1 MKVILIEEIESLGTV
16 GDEVNVAK
24 GYARNYLIPQK
35 KAIVGTSKNRKIFE
49 RRRGQL
55 EQQLAKDRT
64 KAEVM
69 AEKIRGAVCTIAGK
83 VSEGDRLYG
92 SVSTRDIA
100 EQLRAQGFGVDK
112 RMVMLSEPIKTLG
125 SYIVPIRLYSNIAP
139 EITVRVV
146 PEPEHEAP

>member
-35 KAIVGTSKNRKIFE
+35 KAIVATSKNRKIFE

-55 EQQLAKDRT
+55 EQQIAKDRT

-146 PEPEHEAP
+146 PEQEAP

>member
-24 GYARNYLIPQK
+24 GYGRNYLIPQK
-35 KAIVGTSKNRKIFE
+35 KAIVATSKNRRIFE

-55 EQQLAKDRT
+55 EQQLAKDQT
-64 KAEVM
+64 TAEVM

-125 SYIVPIRLYSNIAP
+125 SYIVPIRLYSKIAP

-146 PEPEHEAP
+146 PEQEAP

>member
-1 MKVILIEEIESLGTV
+1 MKVILKEMIESLGTV

-35 KAIVGTSKNRKIFE
+35 KAIVATPKNRKVFE
-49 RRRGQL
+49 RQQAQF
-55 EQQLAKDRT
+55 EQQLAKDQT
-64 KAEVM
+64 KAAVL
-69 AEKIRGAVCTIAGK
+69 AENIQGAVCTIVGR
-83 VSEGDRLYG
+83 VSDGDKLYG

-100 EQLRAQGFGVDK
+100 EQLKAQVFAVDK

-125 SYIVPIRLYSNIAP
+125 SFIVPVRLHSDISP

-146 PEPEHEAP
+146 PEQETQ

>member
-1 MKVILIEEIESLGTV
+1 MKLILIEEIESLGTV

-35 KAIVGTSKNRKIFE
+35 KAIVATSKNRKIFE

-64 KAEVM
+64 KAEVI
-69 AEKIRGAVCTIAGK
+69 AEKIGGAVCIIAGK

-112 RMVMLSEPIKTLG
+112 GMVMLSEPIKTLG
-125 SYIVPIRLYSNIAP
+125 SYIVPIRLHSNIAP

-146 PEPEHEAP
+146 PEPEQEAP

>member
-1 MKVILIEEIESLGTV
+1 MKVILTETIESLGTV

-24 GYARNYLIPQK
+24 GYARNYLIPQN
-35 KAIVGTSKNRKIFE
+35 KAIVATPDNRKVFK
-49 RRRGQL
+49 RQRAQL
-55 EQQLAKDRT
+55 GQQLAKEQT
-64 KAEVM
+64 KAEVI

-100 EQLRAQGFGVDK
+100 EQLKSQGFDVDK
-112 RMVMLSEPIKTLG
+112 GMVMLSEPIKTLG
-125 SYIVPIRLYSNIAP
+125 SYIVPIRLYSDIAP

-146 PEPEHEAP
+146 PEQEGP